1 MPRWDLA
8 CRRKTGWPISL
19 ATKRQFLAIQPAFG
33 KLQTRTTSQGFLL
46 GTVPK
51 KSPNTFFS
59 KEGRGGFCRNLKMT
73 RSMPSCE
80 PHPPDSTNSS
90 GARTVPASFADG
102 DAFAQRHRPRHWIL
116 PSMGLLAQRFPAGAP
131 APQ

>member
-1 MPRWDLA
+1 MGSSVQEEDWLA
-8 CRRKTGWPISL
+8 DFIGHQTSISRDP
-19 ATKRQFLAIQPAFG
+19 TSFRQASDQNDIARFPTWNSA
-33 KLQTRTTSQGFLL
+33 
-46 GTVPK
+46 K

-116 PSMGLLAQRFPAGAP
+116 PSMGLLAQQFPAGAP